1 MAEQPDLKDIQTYYQ
16 KDGGE
21 FWIAKSDGKVIG
33 TLGLQFRENHCA
45 VMKEFFVDCHYR
57 SQKIGLALYQK
68 LLAFAKDKGVRHII
82 LDTPSVARPRTNFTK
97 RPGFIEFT
105 RRSFPSVTFIR
116 IGIPFSICWI
126 YSRALYRHTPSCR
139 FSEILPVKFFAA
151 PSAIFSFIHSRVL
164 QGTLRIFCIKKAG
177 FRLLFF

>member
-82 LDTPSVARPRTNFTK
+82 LDTPSVARASHKFYETARFHRIYTQ
-97 RPGFIEFT
+97 EF
-105 RRSFPSVTFIR
+105 PIR
-116 IGIPFSICWI
+116 
-126 YSRALYRHTPSCR
+126 YLYPDRDS
-139 FSEILPVKFFAA
+139 
-151 PSAIFSFIHSRVL
+151 
-164 QGTLRIFCIKKAG
+164 
-177 FRLLFF
+177 LLYMLDL

>member
-82 LDTPSVARPRTNFTK
+82 LDTPSVARA
-97 RPGFIEFT
+97 
-105 RRSFPSVTFIR
+105 S
-116 IGIPFSICWI
+116 
-126 YSRALYRHTPSCR
+126 H
-139 FSEILPVKFFAA
+139 KFYE
-151 PSAIFSFIHSRVL
+151 
-164 QGTLRIFCIKKAG
+164 TAG
-177 FRLLFF
+177 FYRVCAQALPIRYLYPDRDSLLYMLDL

>member
-1 MAEQPDLKDIQTYYQ
+1 MAEQQDLKDIQTYYQ

-45 VMKEFFVDCHYR
+45 VMKKFFVDCHYR

-82 LDTPSVARPRTNFTK
+82 LDTPSVARA
-97 RPGFIEFT
+97 
-105 RRSFPSVTFIR
+105 S
-116 IGIPFSICWI
+116 
-126 YSRALYRHTPSCR
+126 H
-139 FSEILPVKFFAA
+139 KFYE
-151 PSAIFSFIHSRVL
+151 
-164 QGTLRIFCIKKAG
+164 TAG
-177 FRLLFF
+177 FHRIYTQELPIRYLYPDRDSLLYMLDL

>member
-1 MAEQPDLKDIQTYYQ
+1 MAEQQDLKDIQTYYQ

-45 VMKEFFVDCHYR
+45 AMKRFFVDSHYR
-57 SQKIGLALYQK
+57 LQKIGLSLYQK
-68 LLAFAKDKGVRHII
+68 CFPLPKKKTYALSSWI
-82 LDTPSVARPRTNFTK
+82 RPLWPTLYIGFTK

-126 YSRALYRHTPSCR
+126 YSRALYRHAPSCR
-139 FSEILPVKFFAA
+139 FSEILPVKFFVT
-151 PSAIFSFIHSRVL
+151 PSAIFSFIHSRIL
-164 QGTLRIFCIKKAG
+164 QRTLRIFCIKKAG